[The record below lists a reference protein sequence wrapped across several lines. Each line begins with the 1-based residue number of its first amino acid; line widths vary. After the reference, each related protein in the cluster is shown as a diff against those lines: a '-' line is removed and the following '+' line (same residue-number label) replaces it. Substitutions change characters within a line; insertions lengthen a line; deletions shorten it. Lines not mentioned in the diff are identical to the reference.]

1 MLAILKDSVFFI
13 NIVFALIVLF
23 LERKRPMYTLFW
35 ITLLLLTS
43 YLGFLAYLVFALIVL
58 FLERKRPMYT
68 LFWITLLLLTSYLG
82 FLAYLFFGLKFYKRR
97 KVKKF
102 YSRTF
107 FKELYK
113 SDNYKVKLVEKRN
126 QLTNYISTTIGNKVT
141 YYNTVCFFKEGNSF
155 FEGMLRDIE
164 NAKETINMEYYIF
177 SDDKLG
183 GKFYDLLEKKS
194 KEGVKIKI
202 IVDGIGTRKLKRARK
217 KSLKIKIIVD
227 GIGTRKLKR
236 ARKKSLKESGVEL
249 KVFFPSNFPLIK
261 IGNIRANYRDHRKIC
276 VIDSLIAYTGGF
288 NIGDEYIGNSDFG
301 KWRDTGARI
310 EGEAS
315 VDIDRKICVIDS
327 LIAYTG
333 GFNIGDEYIGNS
345 DFGKWRDTGARI
357 EGEAS
362 VDIEREFYIMW
373 SFLQKKH
380 LDYVETDKVLR
391 KKVDIIYEN
400 FKKYDVN
407 AVQLIS
413 SGPNYENRTI
423 RDSYIKMIMEAKR
436 SIYIESPYFVPDDL
450 LLDCLRIALA
460 SGIEVKIIIPD
471 LLLDCLRIA
480 LASGIEVKIII
491 PDKPDHPFVYWANQ
505 NFSIELFERGA
516 EIYKYNGGFLHSKM
530 LIIDNEIASFGSSN
544 FDYRSLYQNFE
555 INYMIYDIEL
565 IGYLRQLFFEDLSNS
580 EAITKMMVK
589 ERGIMI

>member
-13 NIVFALIVLF
+13 NI
-23 LERKRPMYTLFW
+23 
-35 ITLLLLTS
+35 
-43 YLGFLAYLVFALIVL
+43 VFALIVL

-113 SDNYKVKLVEKRN
+113 SDNYKIKLVEKRN

-217 KSLKIKIIVD
+217 KSLK
-227 GIGTRKLKR
+227 
-236 ARKKSLKESGVEL
+236 ESGVEL

-315 VDIDRKICVIDS
+315 VDI
-327 LIAYTG
+327 
-333 GFNIGDEYIGNS
+333 
-345 DFGKWRDTGARI
+345 
-357 EGEAS
+357 
-362 VDIEREFYIMW
+362 EREFYIMW

-380 LDYVETDKVLR
+380 LDYTETDRVLR

-436 SIYIESPYFVPDDL
+436 SIYIESPYFVPD
-450 LLDCLRIALA
+450 
-460 SGIEVKIIIPD
+460 D

-589 ERGIMI
+589 ERGIVEKVKESVSRLMSPII

>member
-13 NIVFALIVLF
+13 NI
-23 LERKRPMYTLFW
+23 
-35 ITLLLLTS
+35 
-43 YLGFLAYLVFALIVL
+43 VFALIVL

-113 SDNYKVKLVEKRN
+113 SDNYKIKLVEKRN

-177 SDDKLG
+177 SDDELG

-194 KEGVKIKI
+194 KEGV
-202 IVDGIGTRKLKRARK
+202 
-217 KSLKIKIIVD
+217 KIKIIVD

-276 VIDSLIAYTGGF
+276 VIDSLI
-288 NIGDEYIGNSDFG
+288 
-301 KWRDTGARI
+301 
-310 EGEAS
+310 
-315 VDIDRKICVIDS
+315 V
-327 LIAYTG
+327 YTG

-380 LDYVETDKVLR
+380 LDYVETDSFTFSTIPLSFT
-391 KKVDIIYEN
+391 IIFVIASLFDKSSKN
-400 FKKYDVN
+400 SCLKYP
-407 AVQLIS
+407 IS
-413 SGPNYENRTI
+413 SI
-423 RDSYIKMIMEAKR
+423 SYII
-436 SIYIESPYFVPDDL
+436 
-450 LLDCLRIALA
+450 
-460 SGIEVKIIIPD
+460 
-471 LLLDCLRIA
+471 
-480 LASGIEVKIII
+480 
-491 PDKPDHPFVYWANQ
+491 
-505 NFSIELFERGA
+505 
-516 EIYKYNGGFLHSKM
+516 
-530 LIIDNEIASFGSSN
+530 
-544 FDYRSLYQNFE
+544 
-555 INYMIYDIEL
+555 
-565 IGYLRQLFFEDLSNS
+565 
-580 EAITKMMVK
+580 
-589 ERGIMI
+589 